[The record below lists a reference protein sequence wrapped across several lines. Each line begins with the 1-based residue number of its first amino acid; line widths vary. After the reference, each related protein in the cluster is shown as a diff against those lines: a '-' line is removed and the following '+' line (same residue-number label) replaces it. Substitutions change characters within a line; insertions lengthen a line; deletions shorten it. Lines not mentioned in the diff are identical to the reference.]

1 MSLKT
6 SFLFFQKNCSK
17 KVRKFYK
24 SGIGFGLHKNKNM
37 MHGMAA
43 SQGEGAV
50 EDVWAGNLEE
60 SFAIIRDIVVQFPYL
75 GMVSF

>member
-1 MSLKT
+1 
-6 SFLFFQKNCSK
+6 
-17 KVRKFYK
+17 
-24 SGIGFGLHKNKNM
+24 M